1 MGWLLCRGT
10 SVMCCR
16 DPKGR
21 ETPPSVAKD
30 SRASPRT
37 DGAQLLTA
45 AGTSTDLA
53 AASQLWPRGFA
64 TRC

>member
-1 MGWLLCRGT
+1 
-10 SVMCCR
+10 MCCR

-21 ETPPSVAKD
+21 GAPPSVAKD

-53 AASQLWPRGFA
+53 AASQLWLRGFA
-64 TRC
+64 TTC